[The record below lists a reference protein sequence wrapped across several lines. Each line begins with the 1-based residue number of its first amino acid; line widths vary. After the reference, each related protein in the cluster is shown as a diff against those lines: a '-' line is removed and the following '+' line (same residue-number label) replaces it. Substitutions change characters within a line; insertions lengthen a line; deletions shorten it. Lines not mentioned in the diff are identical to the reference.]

1 MNTTMQSICT
11 YVKKKKK
18 SIEERMLTP
27 RNPHCNVYYINE
39 YRGTSE
45 LTDRILHCQIG
56 LTIEFDIGAD

>member
-1 MNTTMQSICT
+1 
-11 YVKKKKK
+11 
-18 SIEERMLTP
+18 MLTP